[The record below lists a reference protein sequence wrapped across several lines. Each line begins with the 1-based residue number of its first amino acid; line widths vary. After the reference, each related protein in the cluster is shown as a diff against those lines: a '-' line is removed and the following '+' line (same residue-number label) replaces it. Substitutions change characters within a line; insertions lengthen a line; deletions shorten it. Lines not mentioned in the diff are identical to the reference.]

1 MSYFPMFIQLEGES
15 CLVVGGGRIAFHKV
29 KVLKDFGAEV
39 VVVAPEISEDI
50 KNIGGVTCQERCFE
64 TRDLKGRRLAVA
76 ATDDREENHRI
87 SFLCRKEGIP
97 VNAVDQTED
106 CDFIFPS
113 YIKRGEVTAAFS
125 SGGQSPAVTQY
136 LKEQMQPILTE
147 HLGELTAQL
156 GSLRSW
162 VKQIEPAGAR
172 KAVYQALLSQGL
184 EQGTLLSEED
194 IGKIILKRFKE
205 EIRNEGAG
213 TWRGC
218 RRNQDCGEVNAGRP
232 Q

>member
-50 KNIGGVTCQERCFE
+50 KNMDGVTCQERRFD

-87 SFLCRKEGIP
+87 SLLCRKERIP

-113 YIKRGEVTAAFS
+113 YIKKGEVAAAFS
-125 SGGQSPAVTQY
+125 SGGQSPVVTQY
-136 LKEQMQPILTE
+136 LKEQMQPILTAQ
-147 HLGELTAQL
+147 LGELTEQL
-156 GSLRSW
+156 GSLRSR
-162 VKQIEPAGAR
+162 VKQIEPAGVR
-172 KAVYQALLSQGL
+172 KDVYQALLRQRL
-184 EQGTLLSEED
+184 EQRGLLSEED
-194 IGKIILKRFKE
+194 IGKIIAEKGL
-205 EIRNEGAG
+205 
-213 TWRGC
+213 
-218 RRNQDCGEVNAGRP
+218 RRR
-232 Q
+232 

>member
-50 KNIGGVTCQERCFE
+50 KNMDGVTCQERRFD

-87 SFLCRKEGIP
+87 SLLCRKERIP

-113 YIKRGEVTAAFS
+113 YIKKGEVAAAFS
-125 SGGQSPAVTQY
+125 SGGQSPVVTQY
-136 LKEQMQPILTE
+136 LKEQMQPILTAQ
-147 HLGELTAQL
+147 LGELTEQL
-156 GSLRSW
+156 GSLRSR
-162 VKQIEPAGAR
+162 VKQIEPAGVR
-172 KAVYQALLSQGL
+172 KDVYQALLRQGL
-184 EQGTLLSEED
+184 EQRGLLSEED
-194 IGKIILKRFKE
+194 IGKIIAEKGL
-205 EIRNEGAG
+205 
-213 TWRGC
+213 
-218 RRNQDCGEVNAGRP
+218 RRR
-232 Q
+232 